1 MNHVIVIRRS
11 DKALTIQEHIK
22 TSVDLEYL
30 VVLYQKLLLNF
41 SKLGFVYTVKDS
53 CDYWSFF

>member
-53 CDYWSFF
+53 CDY